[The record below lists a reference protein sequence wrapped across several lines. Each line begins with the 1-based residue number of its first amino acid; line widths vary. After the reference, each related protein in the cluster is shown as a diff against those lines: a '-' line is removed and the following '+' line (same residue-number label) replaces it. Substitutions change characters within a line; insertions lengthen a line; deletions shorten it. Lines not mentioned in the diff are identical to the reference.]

1 MGIAYQEEKR
11 IFTLE
16 TAGTTYQF
24 QVDAYGF
31 LIHLYYG
38 KKVSGDMDYLLTYY
52 DRGFSGN
59 PYDVQGDRT
68 YSLDALPQ
76 EFPERGT
83 GDFRVTALT
92 VQNGDGSYC
101 CDLRYKSHKITDGKY
116 GLEGLPAVYASDTEA
131 QTLEVLLE
139 DPVTKVQ
146 AVLLYGVLPEYDII
160 TRSVRIAN
168 GGPDRIYVNK
178 AASACLDFLD
188 GEYDMI
194 SFYGRH
200 AMERN
205 FQRTPVH
212 HGKQAVRSSRGASS
226 HQYNPAVILA
236 KPNTDEKSGGCYGM
250 VFVYSGNFEC
260 EIEKDQFNQTR
271 AIMGLSEAFFSY
283 PLDEGET
290 FVIPETVLTYSDQGF
305 GRLSRNLHRCFRRH
319 LCRGRYR
326 DQVRPILVNSW
337 EADYFHFTGES
348 ICRLAKEAAGLGV
361 EMLVLDDGWFGKRD
375 DDNSSLGDWTVNEE
389 KLGCTM
395 GELIRRVND
404 LGLKFGIWIEPEMIS
419 EDSDLYRAHPDWA
432 LKIPRRN
439 PIRARNQ
446 LVLDFSRKEIRD
458 HVFDAICAV
467 LDQGNVEYIKWD
479 MNRSINDV
487 YSWSGREHGRLLYD
501 YVLGVYD
508 FLERLIQRYPDMLIE
523 GCCGGGGRFDA
534 GMLYYAPQ
542 IWCSDNTDAIDRLEI
557 QYGTSFIY
565 PASSIGA
572 HVSAV
577 PNHQTGRITPMR
589 TRGIVAMAGTFGYEL
604 DFGRLSED
612 EKREVRLQVEAYHKY
627 APLIQNG
634 DYYRLTNPQTDEVG
648 AWAFVSEDK
657 KDVLISAV
665 MIRRH
670 GNMTVNYIRL
680 QGLAPEK
687 IYRDEKTGKSYSGA
701 ALMEAGIPLPI
712 EEGEYLAYQI
722 YLRQ

>member
-1 MGIAYQEEKR
+1 
-11 IFTLE
+11 
-16 TAGTTYQF
+16 
-24 QVDAYGF
+24 
-31 LIHLYYG
+31 
-38 KKVSGDMDYLLTYY
+38 
-52 DRGFSGN
+52 
-59 PYDVQGDRT
+59 
-68 YSLDALPQ
+68 
-76 EFPERGT
+76 
-83 GDFRVTALT
+83 
-92 VQNGDGSYC
+92 
-101 CDLRYKSHKITDGKY
+101 
-116 GLEGLPAVYASDTEA
+116 
-131 QTLEVLLE
+131 
-139 DPVTKVQ
+139 
-146 AVLLYGVLPEYDII
+146 
-160 TRSVRIAN
+160 
-168 GGPDRIYVNK
+168 
-178 AASACLDFLD
+178 
-188 GEYDMI
+188 
-194 SFYGRH
+194 
-200 AMERN
+200 
-205 FQRTPVH
+205 
-212 HGKQAVRSSRGASS
+212 
-226 HQYNPAVILA
+226 
-236 KPNTDEKSGGCYGM
+236 M

-260 EIEKDQFNQTR
+260 EIEKDQFNQIR

-283 PLDEGET
+283 PLDQGET

-419 EDSDLYRAHPDWA
+419 EDSDLYRAHQDWA
-432 LKIPRRN
+432 LKIPSRN

-467 LDQGNVEYIKWD
+467 LDQGKVEYIKWD

-565 PASSIGA
+565 PASSIGS

-712 EEGEYLAYQI
+712 EEGEYLAYQM